1 MEHLKREFLLGFAE
15 GWSEMMSPFRGL
27 GQALKRLWTSHLTPG
42 VRNHA

>member
-15 GWSEMMSPFRGL
+15 GWSEMMSPFKGL
-27 GQALKRLWTSHLTPG
+27 SEALRQLWRSHLTSS